1 MLTLHGKHGN
11 GSIFW
16 SLEDI
21 VRHFKASEFAALFTD
36 LKHFWWCSKN
46 WQDADEVPEQT
57 VQMMKY
63 IAHRS
68 AELTKELQLRV
79 SYKRAVGHFHAE
91 VFGAYGRPQWG
102 RLRAQIETLLET
114 LESELA
120 GRRFASVSTNKSDLL
135 ESIMYDDAETKFDIL
150 PGKTPDEIWLRI
162 WRAFPSL
169 REECEEAVYCYVLER
184 NTACVFH
191 SMRVAE
197 VGLRAFAR
205 RVKVQ
210 MPKGKKIE
218 WAQWQE
224 VLREIRKKI
233 DLMGQSA
240 KPGPVKDDL
249 MDFYNGAYGQF
260 MGFKD
265 EFRNQVMH
273 VRRSYDEHQAASAL
287 IRVRDFMGK
296 LANKIDENGKKVQT

>member
-1 MLTLHGKHGN
+1 M
-11 GSIFW
+11 
-16 SLEDI
+16 
-21 VRHFKASEFAALFTD
+21 
-36 LKHFWWCSKN
+36 
-46 WQDADEVPEQT
+46 
-57 VQMMKY
+57 
-63 IAHRS
+63 
-68 AELTKELQLRV
+68 
-79 SYKRAVGHFHAE
+79 
-91 VFGAYGRPQWG
+91 
-102 RLRAQIETLLET
+102 
-114 LESELA
+114 
-120 GRRFASVSTNKSDLL
+120 
-135 ESIMYDDAETKFDIL
+135 
-150 PGKTPDEIWLRI
+150 
-162 WRAFPSL
+162 
-169 REECEEAVYCYVLER
+169 YCYVLER

-265 EFRNQVMH
+265 EF
-273 VRRSYDEHQAASAL
+273 L
-287 IRVRDFMGK
+287 
-296 LANKIDENGKKVQT
+296 LANARERHRPPGAQAPTFPSPRQP